1 MKKGLK
7 EYGKVVTNFFKEI
20 GSAGEARLLRDL
32 RDLAE
37 YRQQV
42 NEKRN
47 ISKSLGHRLFEIKTK
62 HAKQH
67 LEYRCIYAFL
77 SEEIVILVCFI
88 KKKQKTDPSLIA
100 QARSRLE
107 ELKQKKQSTGDVTLH

>member
-7 EYGKVVTNFFKEI
+7 EYGKAATNFFKEI

-37 YRQQV
+37 YRQRV
-42 NEKRN
+42 NEKRT
-47 ISKSLGHRLFEIKTK
+47 ISKSLGHGLFEIKTK
-62 HAKQH
+62 YAQQH
-67 LEYRCIYAFL
+67 LEFRCLYAFL
-77 SEEIVILVCFI
+77 DDEIVILVCFI
-88 KKKQKTDPSLIA
+88 KKRQKTDQSLIT

-107 ELKQKKQSTGDVTLH
+107 ELKQKTQSARDVTFH